1 VRVRGY
7 PSQYPY
13 TTPHC
18 KAFYVGAENGLGI
31 GEGVPIAIRC
41 RGGPYQGQ
49 GVGTVWAAK
58 ESFWSPGAVQAP
70 SFTRRAS
77 IRRHPARRPGR
88 HTSQRYASKS
98 GGPEGETSTRT
109 WARLL
114 PGDAAGRL
122 GVPRRSI
129 SCSRSLTAAPTR
141 EARWA
146 GSRPGA
152 TASAWTV
159 SSSRLQLRTIRPG
172 RVSRAADRIV
182 SFLAS
187 LLARLCGLALGATL
201 SSLGMT

>member
-1 VRVRGY
+1 MGPTSAGPHPPGRRCV
-7 PSQYPY
+7 
-13 TTPHC
+13 TTP
-18 KAFYVGAENGLGI
+18 GARPHP
-31 GEGVPIAIRC
+31 VAI
-41 RGGPYQGQ
+41 
-49 GVGTVWAAK
+49 
-58 ESFWSPGAVQAP
+58 SP
-70 SFTRRAS
+70 RRAPGES
-77 IRRHPARRPGR
+77 VPCMARYDNAYYQTVSWSGR
-88 HTSQRYASKS
+88 LE
-98 GGPEGETSTRT
+98 PGETSTRRG
-109 WARLL
+109 WRFP
-114 PGDAAGRL
+114 PGDAAGRF

-159 SSSRLQLRTIRPG
+159 SSSRLALKTMRPG

-187 LLARLCGLALGATL
+187 LLAKLCGLALGATL